1 LIFTVTFLILINVGI
16 YLYFKKR
23 NDLESALLAEKLES
37 SLELKQ
43 TLAMGLYLRFNYPR
57 TKKEDGSTAFD
68 RGSEIFIKQLPY
80 EFEDFVASV
89 IKKRFGG
96 DVFVTS
102 RSGDF
107 GVDFEHITEKG
118 LFLGQAKVYKED
130 VNFEPIA
137 ILHSNMVKQNAVGGY
152 IITTSG
158 YTKAAKEYA
167 KELNIE
173 LINGVALV
181 EYWLGSIDNT
191 VYSLS
196 NELV

>member
-1 LIFTVTFLILINVGI
+1 MIFTVTFLILINVGI

-57 TKKEDGSTAFD
+57 TKKEDGSTVFD
-68 RGSEIFIKQLPY
+68 RGSEIFLKQLPY

-96 DVFVTS
+96 DVYVTS